1 MTPEIP
7 FPSEIPFIP
16 SDNFKKLSKDLHEI
30 RISLILSGFEKAL
43 EMKKCI
49 ASFLRSVETTPAE
62 RAKVEELLLKLRD
75 SEARRN
81 LGKAQERSGV
91 RN

>member
-7 FPSEIPFIP
+7 FTPTE
-16 SDNFKKLSKDLHEI
+16 NFKKLSKDLHEI
-30 RISLILSGFEKAL
+30 RVSLILSGFEKAL

-49 ASFLRSVETTPAE
+49 ASFFRSVETTDVE
-62 RAKVEELLLKLRD
+62 RRKVEELLLKLRE

-81 LGKAQERSGV
+81 LGRMHER
-91 RN
+91 N

>member
-1 MTPEIP
+1 MEIP
-7 FPSEIPFIP
+7 FTPTE
-16 SDNFKKLSKDLHEI
+16 NFKKLSKDLHEI
-30 RISLILSGFEKAL
+30 RVSLILSGFEKAL

-75 SEARRN
+75 SESRKN
-81 LGKAQERSGV
+81 LSVAQKRSGV